1 MRKKKPLEVQLAN
14 IRPVYKALIPEWPG
28 SLPKFY
34 REVAKALSIDKGCIL
49 FVSKDKIDL
58 FCQMRPN

>member
-14 IRPVYKALIPEWPG
+14 IRPVHKALIPEWPG